1 MRLRLHK
8 TTLTTILSLGVLA
21 LTAAA
26 CAAPDKDT
34 APSTGNKGGAVATV
48 GKDDAAVAKLP
59 AAVKTSGVVRV
70 ASGVSFPPMEF
81 FAADNKTVQG
91 FDADLGKALGE
102 ALGVKFEF
110 SNVNF
115 DGIIGGLEAD
125 RYDVGITSMLDKK
138 VRQEKV
144 DFVDYL
150 KSGVAIM
157 APKGNPNKLNGPD
170 SLCGRKVAVEKGST
184 GDLTADDVSTK
195 CTGAGKPALDKQ
207 PFPDQASAVQ
217 ALQSSRADA
226 VVALDLTLAY
236 TVKQSSGAFEV
247 VGEPF
252 DTLPIGI
259 AVPKKSTDLRDAVQ
273 LALKKVIASG
283 VYDQLLT
290 KWGLEKQALKDA
302 PINAGTA

>member
-1 MRLRLHK
+1 MRLSQITAR
-8 TTLTTILSLGVLA
+8 TILGLGVLA
-21 LTAAA
+21 LTAAG
-26 CAAPDKDT
+26 CAAPDEGDAGSSGGKS
-34 APSTGNKGGAVATV
+34 AGAVGTV
-48 GKDDAAVAKLP
+48 SKDDAAIAKLP
-59 AAVKTSGVVRV
+59 ANLKTSGTVRV

-81 FAADNKTVQG
+81 FAADNKTVEG

-102 ALGVKFEF
+102 ALGVNFEF

-115 DGIIGGLEAD
+115 DGIIGGLEAG
-125 RYDVGITSMLDKK
+125 RYDLAITSMLDKK

-157 APKGNPNKLNGPD
+157 VAKGNPAKVTGAD
-170 SLCGRKVAVEKGST
+170 SLCGHKVAVEKGST
-184 GDLTADDVSTK
+184 GDLTVDDVSAK
-195 CTGAGKPALDKQ
+195 CTAAGKPAVEKQ
-207 PFPDQASAVQ
+207 PFPDQTSAVT

-236 TVKQSSGAFEV
+236 NVKQSNGAFEV

-259 AVPKKSTDLRDAVQ
+259 AIPKNNPDLRDAVQ
-273 LALKKVIASG
+273 LALKKVVASG
-283 VYDQLLT
+283 VYDQLLA
-290 KWGLEKQALKDA
+290 KWNLEKQALKDA
-302 PINAGTA
+302 PINSGTA

>member
-1 MRLRLHK
+1 MRP
-8 TTLTTILSLGVLA
+8 LSAKLLLCLGVLA
-21 LTAAA
+21 LTTTTA
-26 CAAPDKDT
+26 CAAPKDDTGSPSGAASGDIT
-34 APSTGNKGGAVATV
+34 AVS
-48 GKDDAAVAKLP
+48 KDDAAAAKLP
-59 AAVKTSGVVRV
+59 DAVRKSGTVRV

-91 FDADLGKALGE
+91 FDADLGKALGQ
-102 ALGVKFEF
+102 ALGVTFEF

-125 RYDVGITSMLDKK
+125 RYDLAITSMLDKK

-157 APKGNPNKLNGPD
+157 APKGNPNKLARPED
-170 SLCGRKVAVEKGST
+170 LCGRKVAVEKGST

-195 CTGAGKPALDKQ
+195 CTGAGKPAVDKQ
-207 PFPDQASAVQ
+207 PFPDQASAVS
-217 ALQSSRADA
+217 ALQSGRADA

-236 TVKQSSGAFEV
+236 TVKQSADAFEV

-259 AVPKKSTDLRDAVQ
+259 AVPKTKPELRDAVQ
-273 LALKKVIASG
+273 LALKKVIADG
-283 VYDQLLT
+283 AYDKMLA

-302 PINAGTA
+302 PINAGTT

>member
-1 MRLRLHK
+1 MRLPMIAAR
-8 TTLTTILSLGVLA
+8 TILGLGVVV
-21 LTAAA
+21 LTAAG
-26 CAAPDKDT
+26 CAAPDE
-34 APSTGNKGGAVATV
+34 GGSSASGGKNAGAV

-59 AAVKTSGVVRV
+59 ATIKSGGTVRV

-81 FAADNKTVQG
+81 FAADNKTVEG

-115 DGIIGGLEAD
+115 DGIIGGLEAG
-125 RYDVGITSMLDKK
+125 RYDLAITSMLDKK

-157 APKGNPNKLNGPD
+157 VAKGNPAKISGPD
-170 SLCGRKVAVEKGST
+170 SLCGHKVAVEKGST
-184 GDLTADDVSTK
+184 GDLTIDDLSVK
-195 CTGAGKPALDKQ
+195 CTAAGKPAIEKQ
-207 PFPDQASAVQ
+207 PFPDQTSAVQ

-236 TVKQSSGAFEV
+236 NVKQGNGAFEL
-247 VGEPF
+247 VGDPF
-252 DTLPIGI
+252 DTLPIGVAI
-259 AVPKKSTDLRDAVQ
+259 PKNSTDLRDAVQ
-273 LALKKVIASG
+273 LALKKVVSSG

-290 KWGLEKQALKDA
+290 KWNLEKQALKDA
-302 PINAGTA
+302 PINSGTA